1 MAAVEPVS
9 GESRLKPGKCVM
21 TNNRVLGALAL
32 STAVLGLNAVAAH
45 SQTSDACAPFT
56 VSAGDER
63 SVEYVDHG
71 NEGPGPGDL
80 RIGRRALV
88 DEAGNTVGYHRW
100 VLISLDAPPG
110 SGYGT
115 HVLNLDDGQ
124 IHYHILS
131 EVVGP
136 FHNTEQ
142 ASVGDHTGVVVGGT
156 GAYSFARGTV
166 DRSFD
171 GLKGTFTINIRCD

>member
-1 MAAVEPVS
+1 
-9 GESRLKPGKCVM
+9 M

-100 VLISLDAPPG
+100 VLINLDAPPG
-110 SGYGT
+110 AGERSEYYGN
-115 HVLNLDDGQ
+115 HVLNLDEGQ
-124 IHYHILS
+124 IYYQVLAQ
-131 EVVGP
+131 VVGP
-136 FHNTEQ
+136 PEKTEQ
-142 ASVGDHTGVVVGGT
+142 ASTGDYTGVVVGGT